1 MFDTSQR
8 PVVLIWEVTQACELA
23 CDHCRADARPARHPD
38 ELTPAEGK
46 ALLDDAAEEFG
57 EGQVVVLSGG
67 DPLKRPDLPE
77 LIDYGTE
84 LGLRMSLT
92 PSGTQSLTPERV
104 RDLADAGLS
113 RMALSFDGGSPEA
126 HDAFR
131 GESGSFADTVRAAE
145 TASEAGISLQ
155 INTTVCAETVD
166 ELPAIRDLV
175 ADLGAIRWSVFFLVP
190 VGRGATLDPVP
201 PMQADAVM
209 EWLDRVES
217 EASFALKTTEAPQYR
232 RVKQQIE
239 SPAAAHDRP
248 TADADERP
256 TPPAS
261 VADDTGSGPPAHVT
275 RDTDAGDDT
284 HPPRESATERSDGAD
299 DRSGGGRPTG
309 KPPGVG
315 DADDSAGPPP
325 SVGESDTG
333 SEGPPLGVGDDA
345 DDTGGPPPGVTAGR
359 PSVLAGDGFAF
370 VGHTGEVYPSGFLPE
385 SAGNVRESSVA
396 EIYRESDLFT
406 ALRDRDELRG
416 KCGACEFRA
425 VCGGSRSRA
434 YAATGDPLAADPL
447 CPYEPEGWSD
457 DEQPAPRHLADD

>member
-1 MFDTSQR
+1 MFDTSER

-23 CDHCRADARPARHPD
+23 CDHCRADAHPTRHPD
-38 ELTPAEGK
+38 ELTTAEGK
-46 ALLDDAAEEFG
+46 QLLDDAATEFG

-77 LIDYGTE
+77 LIDYGTDR
-84 LGLRMSLT
+84 GLRMSLT

-104 RDLADAGLS
+104 RGLADAGLS
-113 RMALSFDGGSPEA
+113 RMALSFDGGDAES
-126 HDAFR
+126 HDRFR
-131 GESGSFADTVRAAE
+131 GESGSFEDTVEAAE
-145 TASEAGISLQ
+145 AAREAGISLQ

-166 ELPAIRDLV
+166 DLPAIRDLV

-209 EWLDRVES
+209 AWLDRVES

-232 RVKQQIE
+232 RVQQQV
-239 SPAAAHDRP
+239 D
-248 TADADERP
+248 
-256 TPPAS
+256 PP
-261 VADDTGSGPPAHVT
+261 G
-275 RDTDAGDDT
+275 DAGDRGT
-284 HPPRESATERSDGAD
+284 
-299 DRSGGGRPTG
+299 TG
-309 KPPGVG
+309 PPPGVANG
-315 DADDSAGPPP
+315 DG
-325 SVGESDTG
+325 
-333 SEGPPLGVGDDA
+333 
-345 DDTGGPPPGVTAGR
+345 GGPPPGVDTDGDGGGPPPGVGDVSTDDADSGPPPGATVGR

-370 VGHTGEVYPSGFLPE
+370 VSHTGEVYPSGFLPK

-396 EIYRESDLFT
+396 ALYRESDLFT

-416 KCGACEFRA
+416 KCGACEFRW

-447 CPYEPEGWSD
+447 CPHEPEG
-457 DEQPAPRHLADD
+457 